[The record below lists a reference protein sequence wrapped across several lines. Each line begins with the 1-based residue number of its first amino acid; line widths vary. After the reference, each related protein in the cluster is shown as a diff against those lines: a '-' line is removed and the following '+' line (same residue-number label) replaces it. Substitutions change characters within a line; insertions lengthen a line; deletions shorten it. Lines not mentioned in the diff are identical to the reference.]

1 MFAGREALSTGA
13 RGYPRYGENHA
24 NRAPADSILN
34 ENINANVFISEF
46 ECYPAPMNGRHR
58 TRKGAPGIVEVA
70 LRAGVSPATVS
81 RYFNSPDVVRPPTR
95 QAIRK
100 AAEELGYIRD
110 RTAVA
115 MHSRFSGTF
124 GLVVPTINHA
134 IFSEMIEAF
143 ANRLLV
149 HDRTMLIA
157 SHNYDLKLELSIIRS
172 LLERRIDGVALV
184 GHDHAAAS
192 LDMLKVRDVPVIAL
206 WGNQNSDDLPFIGA
220 DNQRAAEMVTRHLI
234 ELGHTDIAFLFPDT
248 TNNDRARDRKAGA
261 LQLMQEHQLSVP
273 SKRLVD
279 CPYDIA
285 SAKSIANHLINND
298 RPTAIVCGN
307 DIIAHGVIYAAQQ
320 CNLELPT
327 ELSVVGIGDFAGSA
341 EIYPGLTTVRIP
353 ANRIGQMA
361 ADTLVAMSN
370 NNDSQPFAN
379 QTVSTELIIRESTA
393 VPG

>member
-1 MFAGREALSTGA
+1 
-13 RGYPRYGENHA
+13 
-24 NRAPADSILN
+24 
-34 ENINANVFISEF
+34 
-46 ECYPAPMNGRHR
+46 
-58 TRKGAPGIVEVA
+58 VA

-81 RYFNSPDVVRPPTR
+81 RYFNTPDVVKPPTR

-100 AAEELGYIRD
+100 AAEDLGYIRD
-110 RTAVA
+110 RTAGA

-143 ANRLLV
+143 ANRLQV

-184 GHDHAAAS
+184 GHDHADAS
-192 LDMLKVRDVPVIAL
+192 IDMLKVRDVPVIAL

-220 DNQRAAEMVTRHLI
+220 DNQLAAEMVTRHLI
-234 ELGHTDIAFLFPDT
+234 ELGHSDIAFLFPDT

-261 LQLMQEHQLSVP
+261 LKLMDDHQLTVP
-273 SKRLVD
+273 AKRLVD

-320 CNLELPT
+320 CGLSLPAD
-327 ELSVVGIGDFAGSA
+327 LSVVGIGDFAGSA
-341 EIYPGLTTVRIP
+341 EICPGLTTVRIP

-370 NNDSQPFAN
+370 GSDSQPFAN
-379 QTVSTELIIRESTA
+379 QTVSTQLVIRGSTA
-393 VPG
+393 AYAA

>member
-1 MFAGREALSTGA
+1 MKS
-13 RGYPRYGENHA
+13 
-24 NRAPADSILN
+24 
-34 ENINANVFISEF
+34 
-46 ECYPAPMNGRHR
+46 RHR

-70 LRAGVSPATVS
+70 QRAGVSAATVS

-95 QAIRK
+95 QSIRK

-110 RTAVA
+110 RTAGA

-184 GHDHAAAS
+184 GHEHTDAS
-192 LDMLKVRDVPVIAL
+192 IDMLKVREVPVIAL
-206 WGNQNSDDLPFIGA
+206 WGNQNSDGLPFIGA
-220 DNQRAAEMVTRHLI
+220 DNQLAAEMVTRHLI

-248 TNNDRARDRKAGA
+248 THNDRARDRKAGA
-261 LQLMQEHQLSVP
+261 LQLMQDHQLIVP
-273 SKRLVD
+273 PTRLVN

-285 SAKSIANHLINND
+285 SAKSIGMHLLSND

-307 DIIAHGVIYAAQQ
+307 DIIAHGVIYAAHQ
-320 CNLELPT
+320 CKLSLPAD
-327 ELSVVGIGDFAGSA
+327 LSVVGIGDFAGSA

-361 ADTLVAMSN
+361 ADTLVAMSTDR
-370 NNDSQPFAN
+370 DSQPFAN
-379 QTVSTELIIRESTA
+379 QTVSTQLIIRESTTA
-393 VPG
+393 PARVS